1 VKIRVTVS
9 RRKFDLENYW
19 MYYVNIEEYKDER
32 IWNRITVL
40 ESVSEYSAKLDA
52 EDLSLM
58 FKCEMEILYEQ

>member
-1 VKIRVTVS
+1 
-9 RRKFDLENYW
+9 